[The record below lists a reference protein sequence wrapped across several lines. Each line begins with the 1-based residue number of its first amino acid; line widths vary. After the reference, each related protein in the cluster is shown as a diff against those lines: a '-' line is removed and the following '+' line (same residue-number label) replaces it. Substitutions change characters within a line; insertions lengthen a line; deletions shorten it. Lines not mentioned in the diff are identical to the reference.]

1 MRYKLNSLLGAA
13 VAGAATLMALASP
26 AASAT
31 PAISTPSLG
40 EGQVVNF
47 VVGYDGKCMDIP
59 NSSTDNHE
67 LAQQY
72 TCNGQANQKWR
83 IHYTAGSTTWFEVI
97 NFNSNKC
104 LDVVAAGTTY
114 LTNIQQYTC
123 TGVANQ
129 LWNYDLTTRLLAVQ
143 HTGDCAGVYTG
154 TANNKEPLVQAACVA
169 GNAWDIR
176 YTS

>member
-1 MRYKLNSLLGAA
+1 MRFTLAPVVAA
-13 VAGAATLMALASP
+13 LSATLFATAGIASAGAA
-26 AASAT
+26 

-40 EGQVVNF
+40 EGAVVNF

-83 IHYTAGSTTWFEVI
+83 IHYVGSTTWFEIV
-97 NFNSNKC
+97 NVNSNKC
-104 LDVVAAGTTY
+104 LDVVGAGTTY

-129 LWNYDLTTRLLAVQ
+129 LWNYDLSTRLLAVQ

-154 TANNKEPLVQAACVA
+154 TANNKEPLVQAACAA
-169 GNAWDIR
+169 GNAWDVR